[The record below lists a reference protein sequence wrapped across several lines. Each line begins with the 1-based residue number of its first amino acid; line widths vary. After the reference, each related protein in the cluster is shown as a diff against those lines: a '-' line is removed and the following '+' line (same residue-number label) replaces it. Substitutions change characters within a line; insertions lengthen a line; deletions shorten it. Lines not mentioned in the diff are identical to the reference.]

1 MQLRTKLAL
10 AVVLSLVLVAGILF
24 GSIELFKQQ
33 AVTETQTEVDR
44 SARLTAE
51 ELEGNLQR
59 QAETVQFYA
68 AQEPANLSTANS
80 TLRQFVGE
88 SRFFAGQVIAP
99 DGSIVAY
106 QDEFASPAEQATLV
120 GAQRDEPFIRQALT
134 GEPAFRPP
142 ERTANSQFDLWVAH
156 PIRDPKT
163 GTVYGVL
170 TGVITIETSGL
181 LDVQAGDPAD
191 DEQVVT
197 VRADTVAGE
206 EAVLRGERRP
216 FTEPISSSALTGQ
229 TEWVVTV
236 SRDRGPLNDR
246 LETLQLLQA
255 GGLGFIVVI
264 FAGIGYYEYRTNVA
278 QTQRLL
284 AGFESLT
291 AGEYDETVSL
301 SAAEEWRQIGDGFNE
316 MATSIKERE
325 QTIQEREQVLS
336 VLTRLIR
343 HNVQNDL
350 TIVQGNV
357 EVVPELP
364 EDRQQQLIDRSLSA
378 TEKLLSHAEKAKQ
391 LNAAVEGAEE
401 GLIEADLTAT
411 VTRACKQYQREYP
424 DADITADVPDGTT
437 AWALEQLGYAVET
450 LIENAIEHNDSDRP
464 EVAVSVTEDERSV
477 SITIADNG
485 PGIPEHEQEVLSLRA
500 ETDLEHGSGVG
511 LWLAHVVAEKSGGQL
526 RFGDQEDGGTVSI
539 ELARAS
545 VRKSTLDTTLGT
557 LR

>member
-142 ERTANSQFDLWVAH
+142 ERTANGQFDLWVAH